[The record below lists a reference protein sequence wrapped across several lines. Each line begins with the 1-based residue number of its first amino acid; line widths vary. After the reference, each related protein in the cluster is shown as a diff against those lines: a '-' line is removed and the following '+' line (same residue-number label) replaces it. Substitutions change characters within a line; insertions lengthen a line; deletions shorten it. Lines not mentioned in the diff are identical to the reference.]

1 MFIYMKRYTNGRAA
15 NTFWSFSSILYPWSN
30 MLYNLSIYIYDIY
43 GQEIHH
49 IVVIIMMNGMETVE
63 LIPSV

>member
-1 MFIYMKRYTNGRAA
+1 MEEQQIRFDLLVQFCTHEVTCYT
-15 NTFWSFSSILYPWSN
+15 IKY
-30 MLYNLSIYIYDIY
+30 IYIYDTY